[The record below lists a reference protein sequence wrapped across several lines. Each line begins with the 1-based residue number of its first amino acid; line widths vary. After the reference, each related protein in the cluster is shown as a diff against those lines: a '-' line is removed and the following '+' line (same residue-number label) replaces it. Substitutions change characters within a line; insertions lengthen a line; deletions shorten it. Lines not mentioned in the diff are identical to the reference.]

1 MTVRHSSR
9 RLTLCLV
16 ASGLLAAMVA
26 PVQADGAKAP
36 LQVSAQ
42 VVRSCR
48 VTSEQPQVS
57 VNCGSR
63 PQTLQ
68 VTYDDAPMLLQSVIA
83 PTPVAPAT
91 ARTVTIHF

>member
-1 MTVRHSSR
+1 MRH
-9 RLTLCLV
+9 LLV
-16 ASGLLAAMVA
+16 ASGLLATLVA
-26 PVQADGAKAP
+26 PLQADGAKAP

-48 VTSEQPQVS
+48 VTSEPSQVS

-63 PQTLQ
+63 PQTVQ
-68 VTYDDAPMLLQSVIA
+68 VTYDAAPLVLQSMNA